1 MWRKSLIFDPGMLRA
16 RCYHKSSISKA
27 CAPSSERNRRGDP
40 AGFFYVSKG
49 QAFCQT
55 FAPVIGS
62 STTSRCTSTRGI
74 KSALRWLDGLRV
86 MGGLWSARAVEA
98 GRSSLQGSFQIWECG
113 HLRSRARGFQHLG
126 GSGQSDRKDGR
137 EDEECCFHDVENGFP
152 PGNAP
157 SEKEPG
163 KKEETFLPGTLLL
176 HRIPQPRS
184 RKSPLAVQIP
194 L

>member
-27 CAPSSERNRRGDP
+27 CAPSIERNRRGDP

-74 KSALRWLDGLRV
+74 NLALRWLDGLRV
-86 MGGLWSARAVEA
+86 KAGFGPPELSRRAGPASKDHFRFGSAGISEAEPAAFTMRLWKTTSV
-98 GRSSLQGSFQIWECG
+98 F
-113 HLRSRARGFQHLG
+113 
-126 GSGQSDRKDGR
+126 
-137 EDEECCFHDVENGFP
+137 
-152 PGNAP
+152 
-157 SEKEPG
+157 
-163 KKEETFLPGTLLL
+163 
-176 HRIPQPRS
+176 
-184 RKSPLAVQIP
+184 
-194 L
+194 